1 MNVLIEIGADVN
13 FGEGG
18 ETPLCI
24 AVKAKNKKMVESLL
38 EHDIANV
45 NVREALK
52 LSWELKL
59 DAIVGVLLEHIAVDR
74 SRDSANLSGLE
85 LTTLKPLWI
94 LPSLGVKTLPEPLH
108 YRHHRRQQSLGHVKD
123 FLIRRK
129 SVACTESPFVS
140 EMDASL
146 VQSSKKDSRRKS
158 VDLSSLKYGSEVG
171 LGDEEVDFVKQSKSI
186 GHGPTPMST
195 PLLSVSGLSP
205 IAASPQKPHTSLSV
219 FNYGEDSG
227 VDSSVTVQPPD
238 LSDASLGNKFGTFRD
253 TFRRQRNATI
263 SGASTLPHSTL
274 AQYTRDKKEE
284 ESLNEGSSVHTSADT
299 LSPAQL
305 FKKLRNHKK
314 IDKHLTDSLSFSA
327 SGDSPIPVMY
337 YPYQQEDG
345 CPTPLSPCSPRS
357 EGTMSPPNSSTSLL
371 QISPMSGSG
380 GSPMRGSPMS
390 SGGDEVDYGGFKSI
404 PEESSLTAN
413 QSTHL
418 IKMLDLSSNQLC
430 NFNDL
435 CSSSVYGGEFV
446 FKQMKEVASLDL
458 KQNRL
463 SELMEPMMKV
473 K

>member
-24 AVKAKNKKMVESLL
+24 AVKTKNKKMVESLL

-59 DAIVGVLLEHIAVDR
+59 DAFAGVLLEHIAVDR
-74 SRDSANLSGLE
+74 SRDSVNLSGLE

-94 LPSLGVKTLPEPLH
+94 LPSLGMKTLPEPLH
-108 YRHHRRQQSLGHVKD
+108 HRRHRKQRSLGHVKD
-123 FLIRRK
+123 FLVRRK
-129 SVACTESPFVS
+129 SIACIENPFES

-146 VQSSKKDSRRKS
+146 VKSSVKDSRRKS

-171 LGDEEVDFVKQSKSI
+171 LGDEDVDSGVLRFGRTVKQSKSA
-186 GHGPTPMST
+186 GPPTPLST
-195 PLLSVSGLSP
+195 PLHSVSGLSP
-205 IAASPQKPHTSLSV
+205 IVASPMLAQKAHTSMSV
-219 FNYGEDSG
+219 FSYGEDSG
-227 VDSSVTVQPPD
+227 VDSSVTVQLPN

-253 TFRRQRNATI
+253 TFRRQRHATV

-274 AQYTRDKKEE
+274 AQYTLDKKEE
-284 ESLNEGSSVHTSADT
+284 ENLKEVSSIHTT

-305 FKKLRNHKK
+305 FRKLRNHRKV
-314 IDKHLTDSLSFSA
+314 DKHLTDSLSF

-337 YPYQQEDG
+337 YPYQQEDRG
-345 CPTPLSPCSPRS
+345 PTPLSPTDSCSPRS
-357 EGTMSPPNSSTSLL
+357 EGSSIAMSPSHNTCLFQS
-371 QISPMSGSG
+371 
-380 GSPMRGSPMS
+380 SPMRSA
-390 SGGDEVDYGGFKSI
+390 GGDDVDFGGFEAI
-404 PEESSLTAN
+404 PEESSFTAN

-435 CSSSVYGGEFV
+435 YSSVFGGEFV

-458 KQNRL
+458 KQNKL

-473 K
+473 